1 MRKRSRKSKGEMRP
15 VALRKH
21 VGRPSPDEITQA
33 INAVVEQL
41 GDDQDDQLDF
51 FVKEAA
57 RRTLEKIEW

>member
-1 MRKRSRKSKGEMRP
+1 MRP